1 MDRPQLK
8 LEMRR
13 MLSSH
18 FPFFLLLF
26 LPVLLLNYGSAI
38 AQYLDNS
45 TGTLYST
52 MNDLSVH
59 SYANVEPIGQFYG
72 LMTIVTVIAII
83 SGLLLIGVRFASIDL
98 IRNRSTFDEP
108 VTKSFTI
115 LNNGQYFIG
124 TLIIGILITVLT
136 LLWSLLLIVPG
147 IIKGFSYSQAF
158 YIYRDAIDQGK
169 PIGYLEA
176 ITKSREL
183 MNGHKWEYFVLYLS
197 FLGWFILSGF
207 TMGILDLW
215 VLPYY
220 NLALANFYIKLADPQ
235 PDSLGTI
242 FDDSNHQS

>member
-1 MDRPQLK
+1 
-8 LEMRR
+8 
-13 MLSSH
+13 
-18 FPFFLLLF
+18 
-26 LPVLLLNYGSAI
+26 
-38 AQYLDNS
+38 
-45 TGTLYST
+45 
-52 MNDLSVH
+52 
-59 SYANVEPIGQFYG
+59 
-72 LMTIVTVIAII
+72 MTIVTVIAII